1 MIKSAHVPSQS
12 LSVRVRTGGSST
24 RDAIAATTPLVMQSF
39 LTWLTACPVDGE
51 THCERVGSYYVRVA
65 CTQLACGV
73 LLSLAGFYVSSFF
86 GGALY
91 ILGILLT
98 TAALGLF
105 QVGVF
110 HYCSHKTV
118 FRSLS
123 ANVVLGRLVSSLCF
137 LPDFDHYQL
146 KHMRHHSHKVLLTDE
161 DEFTEFVVDRCG
173 LRPGLSKGRLWVR
186 VLLAVFSPCFHARFI
201 IARLSLTTSNLQTK
215 RGRVV
220 AAAWSC
226 ALMIAYL
233 VGVFGYFA
241 ACILVP
247 LSVTFQITIILRTLC
262 EHHVPKD
269 PEVCNRSKDFSNQA
283 TRPVFAGTA
292 PPLQTLQ
299 GIRKIFAWVIWWF
312 CMLTVHLLFRIV
324 VLVGDA
330 ARHDLHHARP
340 GSRDWPNYMRDRYPL
355 HQDRNYPVAAETWG
369 AFATI
374 DACLTSIS
382 ISKQLPVG

>member
-1 MIKSAHVPSQS
+1 MKSAHVRSQPS
-12 LSVRVRTGGSST
+12 SVRVRTGGSST

-51 THCERVGSYYVRVA
+51 AHCERGGSYCVWVA
-65 CTQLACGV
+65 CTQLACGI
-73 LLSLAGFYVSSFF
+73 LLSLMGFYISSFF
-86 GGALY
+86 GITLY

-123 ANVVLGRLVSSLCF
+123 ANIVLGRLVSGLCF
-137 LPDFDHYQL
+137 LPDFDYYQF

-173 LRPGLSKGRLWVR
+173 LRPGLSKSRLWVR
-186 VLLAVFSPCFHARFI
+186 VLLAIVSPHFHARFI
-201 IARLSLTTSNLQTK
+201 LARLSLTTSNLQTK
-215 RGRVV
+215 RGRMV

-226 ALMIAYL
+226 ALVVAYL
-233 VGVFGYFA
+233 VGILGCFA

-269 PEVCNRSKDFSNQA
+269 PEVCDRNQNFSDQA

-299 GIRKIFAWVIWWF
+299 GTRKISAWVIWWLH
-312 CMLTVHLLFRIV
+312 MLTVHLLFRV
-324 VLVGDA
+324 TVLVGDA

-340 GSRDWPNYMRDRYPL
+340 GSRDWPNYMRDRYPPRR
-355 HQDRNYPVAAETWG
+355 DRNYLVAAETWG

-382 ISKQLPVG
+382 TSKQLPID

>member
-1 MIKSAHVPSQS
+1 MIKNANVPSQS
-12 LSVRVRTGGSST
+12 LPARVRTGGSST
-24 RDAIAATTPLVMQSF
+24 RDTIAATTPLVMQSF

-51 THCERVGSYYVRVA
+51 THCERAGSYCVWVA

-73 LLSLAGFYVSSFF
+73 LLSLIGFSIGSFF
-86 GGALY
+86 GIALY
-91 ILGILLT
+91 VLGILLV

-105 QVGVF
+105 QVGIF
-110 HYCSHKTV
+110 HYCSHKTLL
-118 FRSLS
+118 RSPS
-123 ANVVLGRLVSSLCF
+123 ANIVLGRLVSGLCF

-173 LRPGLSKGRLWVR
+173 LQPGLSKGRLWVR
-186 VLLAVFSPCFHARFI
+186 VLLAIVSPCFHARFI
-201 IARLSLTTSNLQTK
+201 IARLSLTTSNLQTE

-220 AAAWSC
+220 AVAWSC
-226 ALMIAYL
+226 ALMAAYL
-233 VGVFGYFA
+233 FGVFGCFA

-247 LSVTFQITIILRTLC
+247 LLVTFQITIVLRTLC

-269 PEVCNRSKDFSNQA
+269 PEVCNRSKNFSDQA

-299 GIRKIFAWVIWWF
+299 GAHKIFAWSVWWF
-312 CMLTVHLLFRIV
+312 CMLTVHLLFRTV

-340 GSRDWPNYMRDRYPL
+340 GSRDWPNYMRDRYL
-355 HQDRNYPVAAETWG
+355 QRQDRNCPVAAETWG

-374 DACLTSIS
+374 DACLASIS
-382 ISKQLPVG
+382 LSKQLPVG